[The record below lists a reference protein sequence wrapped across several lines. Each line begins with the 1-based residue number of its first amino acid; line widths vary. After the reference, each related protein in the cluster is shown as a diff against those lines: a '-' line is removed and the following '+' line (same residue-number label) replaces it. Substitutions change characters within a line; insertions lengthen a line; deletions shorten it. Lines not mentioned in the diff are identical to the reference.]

1 MKMKEQLLFVGYQE
15 RGNKRMKKLIY
26 ASILMAGLLL
36 GACSEETSNLSP
48 QEILDQAV
56 QDTTTLQT
64 YYGEYVMDMGDEQ
77 PMTIK
82 EWVKDGKRRIETQGS
97 NNEHFITVNDGQK
110 IMMLDVNENIVHQY
124 DISNEAAGFTS
135 PTLKEQASI
144 LLNIVED
151 THDIKIAG
159 KEKIAGRNTYH
170 IVATTKEKSLI
181 GDLEIWVDK
190 ENWMVLKSISN
201 SASIEMVSEYK
212 VIDLSPTIEDEL
224 FVLEV
229 PEGAVVEQLDTEI
242 TFEQVELEQVIEKL
256 GTFLVF
262 TDDDLVLETIQD
274 YGSKN
279 RSEYAFNYSKGG
291 EKWLTLTILPSAQ
304 IDNEATLAEEKV
316 TVRNVEGEQMEMG
329 NFRLIQWAENNVT
342 YNVMIEHPDA
352 TFEEVYAYIESME
365 LVQ

>member
-1 MKMKEQLLFVGYQE
+1 
-15 RGNKRMKKLIY
+15 MKKLIY
-26 ASILMAGLLL
+26 AGTLAAGLLL

-64 YYGEYVMDMGDEQ
+64 YYGEYVMDMDDEQ
-77 PMTIK
+77 PSIIK
-82 EWVKDGKRRIETQGS
+82 EWVKDGKRRIESQGS
-97 NNEHFITVNDGQK
+97 NNEHFIMVNDGQK
-110 IMMLDVNENIVHQY
+110 FMMLDVNENIVHQY

-135 PTLKEQASI
+135 PSPKEQAMI
-144 LLNIVED
+144 MLNMVED
-151 THDIKIAG
+151 THDIKVAG
-159 KEKIAGRNTYH
+159 EEKVAGRATYH

-224 FVLEV
+224 FVLEI

-256 GTFLVF
+256 GALLVF
-262 TDDDLVLETIQD
+262 TDDDLTLETIQD
-274 YGSKN
+274 YGSEK
-279 RSEYAFNYSKGG
+279 RLEYVFNYSKDG
-291 EKWLTLTILPSAQ
+291 EKWLTLTILPRVQ
-304 IDNEATLAEEKV
+304 IDNEVSLSEEKV

-329 NFRLIQWAENNVT
+329 NFRLIQWSENNLT

-352 TFEEVYAYIESME
+352 TFEEVYTYIENME